1 MVTTYTTHQ
10 KVASMLQVD
19 EFATGTGISGY
30 NNLPNVEEVERFIN
44 WAEDWIDKETGH
56 AWRSTTVTDEYHDVR
71 TGTTGWGR
79 YAYVGVYGEVP
90 IYLKHREIYSLDS
103 GQGDK
108 LEVWDGAQ
116 WLDFLGAGYTEGRGE
131 DYYVDETLGVVY
143 FRRHQ
148 PRYSKRGVRVT
159 YRYGSPPGG
168 TVPLDIEEAATILAG
183 IKLLEFRDYVRMI
196 PENTDR
202 YAIESKVREL
212 YNTRLPDLIKNNK
225 ELRYAQW

>member
-19 EFATGTGISGY
+19 EFAAGSGVSGY
-30 NNLPNVEEVERFIN
+30 DELPNVGEVERFIN
-44 WAEDWIDKETGH
+44 WAEEWIDKETGH
-56 AWRSTTVTDEYHDVR
+56 AWRSTTVTEEYHDVR
-71 TGTTGWGR
+71 TRRGYFAGAGL
-79 YAYVGVYGEVP
+79 YGEIPV
-90 IYLKHREIYSLDS
+90 YLKHREIFTPDS

-116 WLDFLGAGYTEGRGE
+116 WLDFLDGSYTVGRDG
-131 DYYVDETLGVVY
+131 DFYVDETLGIIY
-143 FRRHQ
+143 FRRHR
-148 PRYSKRGVRVT
+148 PRYSKRGLRVT

-202 YAIESKVREL
+202 FSIESKVREL